1 MIQNIYINHNERSIP
16 YFIKKFLS
24 KVEIKNILDVGC
36 GDGYL
41 YKQIKKNKLNIN
53 YQGVDINA
61 GIYKIPHQ
69 KNIKI
74 IKKREEL
81 FKFKKKYDAIQLFD
95 VLEHD
100 VVLYDILMHF
110 SKFSKKYIMI
120 SLPNEGQLLNR
131 IKFLF
136 CGIIDSMDIKIQYG
150 KNYNHRHLWCINPL
164 SATKTIRTMMK
175 KKFDIVNEYNVF
187 SFSLKLHKR
196 IIQKILIFFLSS
208 NIMMSSKIIV
218 LKKITK

>member
-110 SKFSKKYIMI
+110 
-120 SLPNEGQLLNR
+120 
-131 IKFLF
+131 
-136 CGIIDSMDIKIQYG
+136 
-150 KNYNHRHLWCINPL
+150 
-164 SATKTIRTMMK
+164 
-175 KKFDIVNEYNVF
+175 
-187 SFSLKLHKR
+187 
-196 IIQKILIFFLSS
+196 
-208 NIMMSSKIIV
+208 
-218 LKKITK
+218 